1 MRLGQLLRLA
11 SLLNRKPSRPV
22 AALQVLEAVDGDTRG
37 TCGELQQTRLLL
49 GVPAA
54 DALPEVLDNLVVLRV
69 PAVVGVLLPV
79 LDVDVGDTAD
89 QQLEL
94 ALVEDVDQI
103 RGNEFVETA
112 QERVELLF
120 DALLDAPFCNQSGY
134 VSMAA
139 NSLCR

>member
-22 AALQVLEAVDGDTRG
+22 AALQILEAVDGDTRC

-54 DALPEVLDNLVVLRV
+54 DALPEVLDDLVVLRV

-112 QERVELLF
+112 
-120 DALLDAPFCNQSGY
+120 
-134 VSMAA
+134 
-139 NSLCR
+139 